1 MYFVGYQNPAI
12 PAFEAAKRTAA
23 NIPAPDESGDY
34 TVAMFMTDFPE
45 FCEKV
50 ETPPEEEG
58 GTPTI
63 SYSLLVPQATVERY
77 VSMANKSVLPSRWG
91 DSWRDAVGLYTAHL
105 TALRMQTYSDGSPSA
120 SAAATKAQNVGMVSR
135 ASMGDTLISYD
146 NGAITA
152 GTEKW
157 GTWNSTRYGAQ
168 LVTMARMI
176 GIAGT
181 LVI

>member
-1 MYFVGYQNPAI
+1 MYFDSYSNPAI

-23 NIPAPDESGDY
+23 NIPAPDESGNY
-34 TVAMFMTDFPE
+34 TVEMFVADFPE
-45 FCEKV
+45 SCKKTV
-50 ETPPEEEG
+50 TPGEDGEAD
-58 GTPTI
+58 TVT
-63 SYSLLVPQATVERY
+63 YTLLVPQATVERY
-77 VSMANKSVLPSRWG
+77 VNTANKSVLPSRWG
-91 DSWRDAVGLYTAHL
+91 ESWRDAVGLYVAHL
-105 TALRMQTYSDGSPSA
+105 TALRLQTFADGSISA
-120 SAAATKAQNVGMVSR
+120 GAAASNSQNVGMVGR
-135 ASMGDTLISYD
+135 AQMGDTMISYD

-157 GTWNSTRYGAQ
+157 GTWNSTKYGAQ